1 MSGKEGIKRSYVGLR
16 VVISLILLLAS
27 LAGALALTFDLAML
41 CAIASVGTMVLLRRN

>member
-1 MSGKEGIKRSYVGLR
+1 MIFTPASAL
-16 VVISLILLLAS
+16 LPLLLAS